1 MNRIMRLQQQVEYIR
16 EIDKLKSVLRQ
27 SLLMDAS
34 RQENDAEHTWH
45 LAVMAV
51 LLQEYAKEPLS
62 DMTRILKMLLIHDIV
77 EIDAGDTFAY
87 DEKGYL
93 DKREREERAANRI
106 FGLLPPD
113 QKEEMLELWK
123 EFESERT
130 AESRYAA
137 AIDRLQPLLH
147 NYYTEGAAWRKHGVK
162 SSQVLARISKLSEV
176 VPELHEYASGLI
188 HDAVVKGYLAE

>member
-1 MNRIMRLQQQVEYIR
+1 
-16 EIDKLKSVLRQ
+16 
-27 SLLMDAS
+27 
-34 RQENDAEHTWH
+34 
-45 LAVMAV
+45 
-51 LLQEYAKEPLS
+51 
-62 DMTRILKMLLIHDIV
+62 
-77 EIDAGDTFAY
+77 
-87 DEKGYL
+87 
-93 DKREREERAANRI
+93 
-106 FGLLPPD
+106 
-113 QKEEMLELWK
+113 MLELWE

-188 HDAVVKGYLAE
+188 HDAVLKGYLAE